1 MKLPNTLACSV
12 LIITALFIASCS
24 GYTSETV
31 VLKQLEPFGAEARY
45 VIAVMPFEFKGDQ
58 EKYRQSGDKLMDMA
72 MVELF
77 KTKRFRIVERGRIN
91 TVLNEIQLSQT
102 GVIAGD
108 MADQIGKQLGAEMV
122 MIGAITSIRQI
133 KSKDTV
139 GIAYMNTS
147 GYEVGLSGRLVDIA
161 KGELVAVGQANGVEQ
176 QTVKV
181 AMGAQAG
188 SIDPEETILDKAFE
202 KALQELVN
210 DLAANVIPKSRTSVN
225 AGLTP

>member
-1 MKLPNTLACSV
+1 
-12 LIITALFIASCS
+12 
-24 GYTSETV
+24 
-31 VLKQLEPFGAEARY
+31 
-45 VIAVMPFEFKGDQ
+45 
-58 EKYRQSGDKLMDMA
+58 
-72 MVELF
+72 
-77 KTKRFRIVERGRIN
+77 
-91 TVLNEIQLSQT
+91 
-102 GVIAGD
+102 

>member
-1 MKLPNTLACSV
+1 MKLSKSLACCV
-12 LIITALFIASCS
+12 LIIAALFIASCS
-24 GYTSETV
+24 GYTSEPV
-31 VLKQLEPFGAEARY
+31 ALKQLAPFAAEERY

-58 EKYRQSGDKLMDMA
+58 EEYRQNGDKLMDMA

-77 KTKRFRIVERGRIN
+77 KTKRFRIVERSRIN
-91 TVLNEIQLSQT
+91 AVLNEILLSQA
-102 GVIAGD
+102 GVIAND
-108 MADQIGKQLGAEMV
+108 MADQVGKQLGAEMV
-122 MIGAITSIRQI
+122 MIGAVTSIRRI

-147 GYEVGLSGRLVDIA
+147 GFEVGLSGRLVDIA
-161 KGELVAVGQANGVEQ
+161 KGELVAVGQANGIEQ

-181 AMGAQAG
+181 AMGAQSG

-210 DLAANVIPKSRTSVN
+210 DLAANVIAKNR
-225 AGLTP
+225 A